1 MQQSIDTLT
10 QLLVQGQLVTL
21 SISDRQLL
29 SKIVE
34 CVNSDCFQDRKRI
47 IQKIGDKP
55 NFFQVF
61 KGKQQI
67 ASQGIFQRM
76 QIHMDQWNVN
86 NNQQFQR
93 NQYGGVNHQYPQAQS
108 YQQYQPSSYT
118 QQTSMGMQYPHS
130 ANQSAQNI
138 YRPNYLAKDE
148 RKGNLALTGELALG
162 RNNNYQQ
169 VNGGRLNYTGNMNFD
184 NQGYS
189 TDPYKSNS
197 NGYQANN
204 FNMNANQQPY
214 MRIQQQQQQQP
225 QQFGQIGKNV
235 NPSDFEQ
242 AQSSLRLLK
251 QKMQNKETNN
261 YYSKPDLQNNL
272 NEGYQGAN
280 SQSTTN
286 TSLNQNKQFR
296 KVFKVDGQNSG
307 SDTLQEFKNQR
318 SNEFQDNEFAPQP
331 SMRQRGS
338 PQRPQQQQQYQD
350 NLYGSNQ
357 NSQRQE
363 NFSRADSNQQI
374 RNYNNTNLNGSL
386 KRDNSNNIQVQ
397 YQSSMQRTMEK
408 KDPQMVYNSQR
419 QNQMQNYEY
428 QGNQDAND
436 EDLIFSNQMK
446 KKPVVKKP
454 PLQNKG
460 QPDYSQQNSYSSNI
474 NNKKQFSSPNQT
486 DFSSRQQQQ
495 EQQQYQQPPRTGS
508 YRGEIN
514 GQKYYNFSKNLD
526 TSIHKDDDD
535 DEYENAANQKFV
547 SKAKLSSNQG
557 KYSSKAFNDEE
568 ENKYESGYQN
578 NNQQQKNNKLA
589 QLNKNNQQK
598 QAVNTT
604 LEQPIIPKQKVNEP
618 SKYDLSQINAREAI
632 QDNLD
637 NLEECPEGCGRRF
650 APEALEK
657 HAKICKKVFQQ
668 KRKKFDTQKQ
678 RINDEE
684 QEQILEQARVEEKMR
699 NQYAAKSKQPAKV
712 NTQQQ
717 DKKSK
722 WRMQS
727 EQFRAVI
734 RSNKGGEQAQDIPQ
748 YDDRIECPH
757 CKRKFQESSYNK
769 HEQICANRA
778 KIAKAAGKP
787 FKK

>member
-1 MQQSIDTLT
+1 MQL
-10 QLLVQGQLVTL
+10 
-21 SISDRQLL
+21 
-29 SKIVE
+29 
-34 CVNSDCFQDRKRI
+34 
-47 IQKIGDKP
+47 
-55 NFFQVF
+55 
-61 KGKQQI
+61 
-67 ASQGIFQRM
+67 
-76 QIHMDQWNVN
+76 HMDQWNAN
-86 NNQQFQR
+86 NNHQFQR
-93 NQYGGVNHQYPQAQS
+93 NQYGGGNQQNPQMQS
-108 YQQYQPSSYT
+108 YQQYLPSSYT

-130 ANQSAQNI
+130 TNQSAQNI
-138 YRPNYLAKDE
+138 YRPNYLARDE

-162 RNNNYQQ
+162 IYFYVFLDQSFKHMLSFSCLKFYFSNQFTGKNNNYQQ

-189 TDPYKSNS
+189 TDPYKSNN

-204 FNMNANQQPY
+204 FNMNTNQQPY
-214 MRIQQQQQQQP
+214 LRIQQQQQQQP
-225 QQFGQIGKNV
+225 QQFGQGAKNF

-261 YYSKPDLQNNL
+261 YCSKQDLQNNL
-272 NEGYQGAN
+272 NDGYQGAN

-296 KVFKVDGQNSG
+296 KVFKVDGQNNG

-331 SMRQRGS
+331 SIRQRGS
-338 PQRPQQQQQYQD
+338 PQRPQQQQYQD
-350 NLYGSNQ
+350 SQYGSNQ
-357 NSQRQE
+357 NSQRQD
-363 NFSRADSNQQI
+363 NFARADSNQQI
-374 RNYNNTNLNGSL
+374 RNNNNTNLNGSL
-386 KRDNSNNIQVQ
+386 KRENSNNIQIQ
-397 YQSSMQRTMEK
+397 YQSSMQRTMQK
-408 KDPQMVYNSQR
+408 KDPQMIYNSQR

-446 KKPVVKKP
+446 KKPAVKKP
-454 PLQNKG
+454 PLQNKV
-460 QPDYSQQNSYSSNI
+460 QPDFCQQNSYSSNI
-474 NNKKQFSSPNQT
+474 NNKKQFNSSNQG
-486 DFSSRQQQQ
+486 DFSQRQQQQ
-495 EQQQYQQPPRTGS
+495 QQQYQQPPRTGS

-526 TSIHKDDDD
+526 TSIHKDEDD
-535 DEYENAANQKFV
+535 DEQENAANQKFV
-547 SKAKLSSNQG
+547 SKTKLSNNQG
-557 KYSSKAFNDEE
+557 KYSSKQFNEE
-568 ENKYESGYQN
+568 EQKQYENGYQKN
-578 NNQQQKNNKLA
+578 NYQNSSQQQKNNKLA
-589 QLNKNNQQK
+589 QLNKNNSQK
-598 QAVNTT
+598 QVNNAA
-604 LEQPIIPKQKVNEP
+604 LEQPIISNQKANEP

-657 HAKICKKVFQQ
+657 HAKICKRVFQQ
-668 KRKKFDTQKQ
+668 KRKTFDIKKQ

-684 QEQILEQARVEEKMR
+684 HEQILEQAQMEEKLR
-699 NQYAAKSKQPAKV
+699 NQYAAKNKQPAKV
-712 NTQQQ
+712 NAQQQ

-727 EQFRAVI
+727 EQFRAVL

-787 FKK
+787 FIKK

>member
-1 MQQSIDTLT
+1 
-10 QLLVQGQLVTL
+10 
-21 SISDRQLL
+21 
-29 SKIVE
+29 
-34 CVNSDCFQDRKRI
+34 
-47 IQKIGDKP
+47 
-55 NFFQVF
+55 
-61 KGKQQI
+61 
-67 ASQGIFQRM
+67 M

-86 NNQQFQR
+86 NNHQFQR
-93 NQYGGVNHQYPQAQS
+93 NQYGGANQWNPQMQS

-118 QQTSMGMQYPHS
+118 QQTNMGMQYPHS

-138 YRPNYLAKDE
+138 YRPNYLTKDE

-162 RNNNYQQ
+162 KNNNYQQ

-189 TDPYKSNS
+189 TDPYKNNNNS
-197 NGYQANN
+197 YQANH

-214 MRIQQQQQQQP
+214 MRIQQQQQQQQ
-225 QQFGQIGKNV
+225 QQFGSGAKNI

-261 YYSKPDLQNNL
+261 YYSKQDLQNNL
-272 NEGYQGAN
+272 NDGYQGAN

-296 KVFKVDGQNSG
+296 KVFKVDVQNNG

-318 SNEFQDNEFAPQP
+318 SNEFSDNEFAPQP
-331 SMRQRGS
+331 SLRQRGS
-338 PQRPQQQQQYQD
+338 LQRPQQQQNSD
-350 NLYGSNQ
+350 NQYGSNQ
-357 NSQRQE
+357 NSQRQD
-363 NFSRADSNQQI
+363 NFARADSNQQI
-374 RNYNNTNLNGSL
+374 KNYNNTNLNGSL
-386 KRDNSNNIQVQ
+386 KRDNSNNIQIQ

-436 EDLIFSNQMK
+436 DDLIFSNQMK
-446 KKPVVKKP
+446 KKPAVKKP
-454 PLQNKG
+454 PLQNKV

-474 NNKKQFSSPNQT
+474 GNKKQFNSPNQG
-486 DFSSRQQQQ
+486 DFSQRQQQQ
-495 EQQQYQQPPRTGS
+495 QQQQQQPPRTSS
-508 YRGEIN
+508 YRGEVN

-535 DEYENAANQKFV
+535 DEQENAANQKFV
-547 SKAKLSSNQG
+547 SKTKFSNNQG
-557 KYSSKAFNDEE
+557 KYSSKTFTDEE
-568 ENKYESGYQN
+568 EKQYDNGQYKNNYQN

-589 QLNKNNQQK
+589 QLNKNNSQK
-598 QAVNTT
+598 QVNSA
-604 LEQPIIPKQKVNEP
+604 LEQPIISNQKVNEP
-618 SKYDLSQINAREAI
+618 SKYDLTQINAREAI

-668 KRKKFDTQKQ
+668 KRKKFDTKKQ

-684 QEQILEQARVEEKMR
+684 HEQILQQAQMEEKMR
-699 NQYAAKSKQPAKV
+699 NQYASKNKQPAKT

-727 EQFRAVI
+727 EQFRAVL

-778 KIAKAAGKP
+778 KIAKASGKP
-787 FKK
+787 FIKK